1 MANEN
6 GKSVFTQKSGQQVE
20 VKDFVIPAHDVVSIL
35 RIKEDFEAR
44 GEYLSMYG
52 VVSHLISQGITTTRN
67 YWKSQETAK
76 NRRDFAKAAVLCFG
90 SDGSIKD
97 PEQLAK
103 LAQKHGLV
111 AGTQREV

>member
-6 GKSVFTQKSGQQVE
+6 GKSVFTKRDGTQVE
-20 VKDFVIPAHDVVSIL
+20 VKDFVIPAHDVVAIL
-35 RIKEDFEAR
+35 RLKEDFEQR
-44 GEYLSMYG
+44 GEHLSLYG
-52 VVSHLISQGITTTRN
+52 VVSHLLSQGATTTRN

-76 NRRDFAKAAVLCFG
+76 NRRDFAKSAVLCFG

-103 LAQKHGLV
+103 LAAKYGLV